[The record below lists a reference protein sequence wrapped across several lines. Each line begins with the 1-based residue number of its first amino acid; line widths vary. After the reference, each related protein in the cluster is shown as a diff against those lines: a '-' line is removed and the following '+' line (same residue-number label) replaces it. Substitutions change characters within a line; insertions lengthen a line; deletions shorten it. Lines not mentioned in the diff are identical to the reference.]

1 MQDVGD
7 VPRAGGA
14 RARLLSLQAGG
25 GGRRGRRQVRHH
37 HTVHPG
43 EYSLYTVKKVIDFP
57 VLNRDVTNQT
67 LPGGE

>member
-14 RARLLSLQAGG
+14 GARLLSLQAGG
-25 GGRRGRRQVRHH
+25 GGRRGRWQVRHH

-43 EYSLYTVKKVIDFP
+43 EYSLYTVKK
-57 VLNRDVTNQT
+57 
-67 LPGGE
+67 G